1 MRYSV
6 NPVRIRFSGNFSWYG
21 QPHMIVLSG
30 FFLIIIFIY
39 SIEILAGF
47 SAFAGI

>member
-1 MRYSV
+1 
-6 NPVRIRFSGNFSWYG
+6 
-21 QPHMIVLSG
+21 MIVLSG
-30 FFLIIIFIY
+30 LFLIIIFIY